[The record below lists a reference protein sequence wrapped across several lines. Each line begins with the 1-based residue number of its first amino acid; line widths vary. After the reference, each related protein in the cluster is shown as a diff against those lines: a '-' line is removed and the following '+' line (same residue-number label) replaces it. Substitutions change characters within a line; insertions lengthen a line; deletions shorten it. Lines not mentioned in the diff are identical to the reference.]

1 MSAAPGRP
9 KQARTAGE
17 AEGTPVSAARP
28 PAGARTAGEAEGTPV
43 SAARQPDDAPVAST
57 TSVETGSMGR
67 VAYARI
73 APNEDLVQGVEK
85 LCLAEGFQH
94 AFVRGALGSL
104 VDACVGTLD
113 GGRQYIRGPAVEI
126 VSLAGEV
133 RLQADGSLSAALS
146 GVVADPQGCIFG
158 GPFVAGANPICMT
171 FEVTLEEW
179 LPAPSP

>member
-1 MSAAPGRP
+1 M
-9 KQARTAGE
+9 
-17 AEGTPVSAARP
+17 
-28 PAGARTAGEAEGTPV
+28 
-43 SAARQPDDAPVAST
+43 PDAI
-57 TSVETGSMGR
+57 VETGRMGR

-85 LCLAEGFQH
+85 LCLAEGFRH

-104 VDACVGTLD
+104 VDACLATRD
-113 GGRQYIRGPAVEI
+113 GGFVAVKGPAVEI

-133 RLQADGSLSAALS
+133 REKPDGSVRAALS
-146 GVVADPQGCIFG
+146 GVVAGTDGAIHG

-179 LPAPSP
+179 LPEGRQGAANSE